1 MIEEIIDG
9 IEYRLDMDNLTA
21 EVIETYN
28 HYKGDIMIPEIV
40 VFNELTYRV
49 ERIGDMAF
57 SECDSLTSITI
68 PNSVTTIGSGA
79 FKHCESLTS
88 ITIPDSLTSIGE
100 ETFLDCE
107 SLTSITIPDGVTSIG
122 EWAFA
127 GCESLTSI
135 TIPKRVTSIGRNVFV
150 RCSSLTSIVVEEG
163 NTVYD
168 SRKNCNAIIETRSN
182 VLMYGCKTTI
192 IPNSVEKIG
201 YRAFSGCKSLTTI
214 VVSDGVRLIAE
225 QAFSDCES
233 LTSITIPKRV
243 TIIGS
248 KAFLR
253 CESLTSITFQGTVA
267 QWKNIES
274 YCYCNFFTTFPFEV
288 VHCTDGDVEI

>member
-1 MIEEIIDG
+1 MIEEEING
-9 IEYRLDMDNLTA
+9 INYRLDEDNLTA
-21 EVIETYN
+21 EVIEKTYN
-28 HYKGDIMIPEIV
+28 RYMGDIMIPEIV
-40 VFNELTYRV
+40 VFDELTYRV

-57 SECDSLTSITI
+57 NECYSLTSITI
-68 PNSVTTIGSGA
+68 PNSV
-79 FKHCESLTS
+79 K
-88 ITIPDSLTSIGE
+88 SIGE

-122 EWAFA
+122 DWAFA

-214 VVSDGVRLIAE
+214 VVSDGVWLIDE

-248 KAFLR
+248 RAFLH
-253 CESLTSITFQGTVA
+253 CNSLTSITFQGTVA

-274 YCYCNFFTTFPFEV
+274 YCYRNFFTTFPFEV

>member
-57 SECDSLTSITI
+57 SECYSLTSITI

-135 TIPKRVTSIGRNVFV
+135 TIPKRVTSIGRNVFG

-163 NTVYD
+163 NAIYD

-182 VLMYGCKTTI
+182 ILMYGCKTSI

-201 YRAFSGCKSLTTI
+201 YRAFTGCKSLTTI
-214 VVSDGVRLIAE
+214 VVPDGVWLIDK

-248 KAFLR
+248 NAFLR

-267 QWKNIES
+267 QWETIVLYNGFDEDI
-274 YCYCNFFTTFPFEV
+274 P
-288 VHCTDGDVEI
+288 VHCTDGDW